1 MKKPTYGYT
10 KSGQP
15 VHGKTIDH
23 HRVDNSYQRFNKWAA
38 IWVTKNVGT
47 MTAFWVFT
55 VLAMFVVPSCLY
67 AAGYIHT
74 KLFITTFGF
83 NLLATLILS
92 TWLELALMPA
102 IMVGQN
108 LQSAA
113 ADARAEKQFDD
124 TEIIAD
130 RLNTNTEG
138 GITVILDK
146 LNEMDKKLK

>member
-1 MKKPTYGYT
+1 
-10 KSGQP
+10 
-15 VHGKTIDH
+15 
-23 HRVDNSYQRFNKWAA
+23 
-38 IWVTKNVGT
+38 
-47 MTAFWVFT
+47 
-55 VLAMFVVPSCLY
+55 
-67 AAGYIHT
+67 
-74 KLFITTFGF
+74 
-83 NLLATLILS
+83 
-92 TWLELALMPA
+92 MPA

-130 RLNTNTEG
+130 RLNTSTKG